1 MITKFDKYTDP
12 LEYFLKK
19 ENECP
24 YYKNIG
30 KDIHNYISISE
41 LPKDFYEEIRILL
54 YLYEEKNEST
64 YSWRTYN
71 VRFDSQIKT
80 KVKIYVKDRIIKKI
94 LNNPGLLEK
103 VQETT
108 NKFSSDGRH
117 IDKGYINNFY
127 SKSQSWILLLF
138 LRALKS
144 KKLLPI
150 IQANKYNL

>member
-94 LNNPGLLEK
+94 LNNPELLEK